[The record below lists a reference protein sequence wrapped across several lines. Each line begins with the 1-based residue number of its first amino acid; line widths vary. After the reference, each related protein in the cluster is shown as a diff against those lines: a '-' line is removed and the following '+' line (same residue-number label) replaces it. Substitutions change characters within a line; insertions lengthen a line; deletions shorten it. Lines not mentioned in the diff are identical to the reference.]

1 MNFSVWFT
9 NMYFALTSP
18 APSAAGIDASAVA
31 SPIIALVKSLAGPII
46 GVVAA
51 IGVIYCILLGV
62 KLAKAEEPQDREKAK
77 GALKNA
83 IIGFLLIFVLIVVL
97 TQGVP
102 IMVEWLNN
110 STGMT
115 TTTGF

>member
-1 MNFSVWFT
+1 MNNLVMLLANDVDVTKVT
-9 NMYFALTSP
+9 N
-18 APSAAGIDASAVA
+18 
-31 SPIIALVKSLAGPII
+31 PIIQLISKFAAPMI

-83 IIGFLLIFVLIVVL
+83 IIGFLLIFILIVAL
-97 TQGVP
+97 YALVP
-102 IMVEWLNN
+102 QLVNWV
-110 STGMT
+110 GD
-115 TTTGF
+115 TTGVNMGDTGFGTVTKN